1 MNQNPPEGVRKPV
14 LYAVWLLILVA
25 IVGVVA
31 FNNWF
36 KRKPSAS
43 QPAEN
48 ADAAAEH
55 KPGYSR
61 PKPIHT
67 VNTAD
72 PAGPGAT
79 APEVPPA
86 GQPAPRPKTPVAP
99 STPAPPR
106 LEPSPETRG
115 LVSALANLDLK
126 APLTAETAAAWREHL
141 ARLVQNG
148 AAALPAIQEFLAL
161 NKDVNFESIA
171 GGAGLLGSTSLRMS
185 LLEALGNISGPEA
198 LAASALALQSTTDP
212 REIALLAR
220 NLERQAPE
228 QYREAALAAARTA
241 MAEAAAGRLVGKDIG
256 PLFDVLRTYG
266 GPNAVQDFQQ
276 AATGQWKYY
285 ATIAL
290 AELPDG
296 AGVPALL
303 QLVADPAGNT
313 RGGRVPAMQALAQLV
328 PDYPEARDAL
338 LEQAKQS
345 AIPNATWINIAAAL
359 IGDRFQIGSASAESN
374 PNLRTW
380 HLAYGNQNY
389 YATPTPLSAE
399 QVQQRLG
406 LIDQFL
412 GVNVN
417 NAFATASLLEAKSKL
432 LARQTASTQ

>member
-115 LVSALANLDLK
+115 
-126 APLTAETAAAWREHL
+126 
-141 ARLVQNG
+141 
-148 AAALPAIQEFLAL
+148 
-161 NKDVNFESIA
+161 
-171 GGAGLLGSTSLRMS
+171 
-185 LLEALGNISGPEA
+185 
-198 LAASALALQSTTDP
+198 
-212 REIALLAR
+212 
-220 NLERQAPE
+220 
-228 QYREAALAAARTA
+228 
-241 MAEAAAGRLVGKDIG
+241 
-256 PLFDVLRTYG
+256 
-266 GPNAVQDFQQ
+266 
-276 AATGQWKYY
+276 
-285 ATIAL
+285 
-290 AELPDG
+290 
-296 AGVPALL
+296 
-303 QLVADPAGNT
+303 
-313 RGGRVPAMQALAQLV
+313 
-328 PDYPEARDAL
+328 
-338 LEQAKQS
+338 
-345 AIPNATWINIAAAL
+345 
-359 IGDRFQIGSASAESN
+359 
-374 PNLRTW
+374 
-380 HLAYGNQNY
+380 
-389 YATPTPLSAE
+389 
-399 QVQQRLG
+399 
-406 LIDQFL
+406 
-412 GVNVN
+412 
-417 NAFATASLLEAKSKL
+417 
-432 LARQTASTQ
+432 

>member
-14 LYAVWLLILVA
+14 LFAVWLLILAA
-25 IVGVVA
+25 IASVVA
-31 FNNWF
+31 VKMFN
-36 KRKPSAS
+36 RPPSDS

-48 ADAAAEH
+48 ADAAAEP
-55 KPGYSR
+55 KPGYTR
-61 PKPIHT
+61 PKSIHT
-67 VNTAD
+67 VNASD
-72 PAGPGAT
+72 PGEPGAT
-79 APEVPPA
+79 ASDAPTT
-86 GQPAPRPKTPVAP
+86 GQPAPRPKAPVAP
-99 STPAPPR
+99 STPAAPR
-106 LEPSPETRG
+106 LAPSPETRG
-115 LVSALANLDLK
+115 LVSALASLDLK
-126 APLTAETAAAWREHL
+126 APLTAEAAAAWRENL

-161 NKDVNFESIA
+161 NKDVNFESVP

-212 REIALLAR
+212 REIALLAK

-228 QYREAALAAARTA
+228 QYRDAALAAARAA
-241 MAEAAAGRLVGKDIG
+241 MAEATAGRLEGKDIG

-276 AATGQWKYY
+276 AASGQWKYY

-296 AGVPALL
+296 AGVPALV
-303 QLVADPAGNT
+303 QLIADPASNT
-313 RGGRVPAMQALAQLV
+313 RGGRVPAIQALAQLV

-359 IGDRFQIGSASAESN
+359 IGDRFQIGSASAENNS
-374 PNLRTW
+374 NLRTW

-412 GVNVN
+412 AVNMN
-417 NAFATASLLEAKSKL
+417 NSFASAALLEAKSKL

>member
-1 MNQNPPEGVRKPV
+1 MNQNPPEGIRKPV
-14 LYAVWLLILVA
+14 LYAVWLLILAVIVA
-25 IVGVVA
+25 VAA

-36 KRKPSAS
+36 TRKPSAS
-43 QPAEN
+43 QPTEN
-48 ADAAAEH
+48 ADAAAEQ
-55 KPGYSR
+55 KPGYTR

-67 VNTAD
+67 VNASD
-72 PAGPGAT
+72 AGEPGAT
-79 APEVPPA
+79 APDSPTT
-86 GQPAPRPKTPVAP
+86 GQPAARPKAPVAP
-99 STPAPPR
+99 STPSPPR
-106 LEPSPETRG
+106 PAPSPETRG
-115 LVSALANLDLK
+115 LVSALASLDLK
-126 APLTAETAAAWREHL
+126 APLTAETAAAWRENL

-148 AAALPAIQEFLAL
+148 GAALPAIQEFLAL
-161 NKDVNFESIA
+161 NKDVNFESIP

-185 LLEALGNISGPEA
+185 LLEAMGNISGPEA
-198 LAASALALQSTTDP
+198 LATSALVLQSTTDP

-228 QYREAALAAARTA
+228 QYRDAALAAARTA
-241 MAEAAAGRLVGKDIG
+241 MAEATAGRLAGKDIG

-303 QLVADPAGNT
+303 QLVAEPSGSAG
-313 RGGRVPAMQALAQLV
+313 GGRVPAIQALAQLV

-338 LEQAKQS
+338 LEQAKRS

-359 IGDRFQIGSASAESN
+359 IGDRFQIGSASAENNS
-374 PNLRTW
+374 NLRTW

-399 QVQQRLG
+399 QMQQRLG

-412 GVNVN
+412 AVNVN
-417 NAFATASLLEAKSKL
+417 NAFATASLLEAKSRL
-432 LARQTASTQ
+432 LARQTVSTQ